1 MFTDITATFLKSDIE
16 DNRTASVFSYIPFL
30 FFLTLI
36 LTRRSPYAKFNANQG
51 CVLSIVVLISSVI
64 SFVIDGG
71 FFVSILLWPL
81 KAVFSLIHFAALASM
96 IYCIYIVIKERAVEV
111 PFVSGIKIFK

>member
-16 DNRTASVFSYIPFL
+16 DNRTASIFSYIPFL
-30 FFLTLI
+30 FFLTLL

-51 CVLSIVVLISSVI
+51 CVLSIIILVSAVV

-71 FFVSILLWPL
+71 FFVTMLLWPIR
-81 KAVFSLIHFAALASM
+81 AMFNLIHFAALATM
-96 IYCIYIVIKERAVEV
+96 IYGIYIVAKERAVEI